1 MTTLRISTRQSPLA
15 LWQAEH
21 VRALLE
27 ARDPAL
33 RVDLVTRMTRG
44 DKILDQA
51 LSRVGGKDLFVKE
64 IEDALL
70 DHTAELAVHSLKDVP
85 TELPAGLHIAAFP
98 RREDPRDA
106 LVSPQG
112 YTLDRLPRGAK
123 VGTSSLRRAAQLR
136 ALRPDVEIV
145 PIRGNVQTRLER
157 TRREL
162 DAAILAYA
170 GLLRLG
176 LADVVTEV
184 LPVERSLPAIGQGI
198 LALETR
204 VDDAAST
211 ARVGALDD
219 LDARHAALAE
229 RAFLRTLE
237 GGCQVPIAGHATF
250 DGDRLHLVGLVS
262 ELDGSRSFRG
272 TVAGPRA
279 EAEAL
284 GAELGRRLLAKGA
297 GEVLA
302 RLKAAAAS

>member
-106 LVSPQG
+106 LVSP
-112 YTLDRLPRGAK
+112 PRSSPTRGSCAS
-123 VGTSSLRRAAQLR
+123 GSPTS
-136 ALRPDVEIV
+136 
-145 PIRGNVQTRLER
+145 
-157 TRREL
+157 
-162 DAAILAYA
+162 
-170 GLLRLG
+170 
-176 LADVVTEV
+176 
-184 LPVERSLPAIGQGI
+184 
-198 LALETR
+198 
-204 VDDAAST
+204 
-211 ARVGALDD
+211 
-219 LDARHAALAE
+219 
-229 RAFLRTLE
+229 
-237 GGCQVPIAGHATF
+237 
-250 DGDRLHLVGLVS
+250 
-262 ELDGSRSFRG
+262 
-272 TVAGPRA
+272 
-279 EAEAL
+279 
-284 GAELGRRLLAKGA
+284 
-297 GEVLA
+297 
-302 RLKAAAAS
+302 